1 MTNQNDVVIIDFDR
15 PREIRFGHKALKTYQ
30 ALSGQSIE
38 QIGQGGFDFTNIE
51 RLVYAGLL
59 SDARNHSETITIEQV
74 EDWLDDHDIQDTIE
88 KMSIALAQ
96 AFGGTDPNVPA
107 AGKKRK

>member
-1 MTNQNDVVIIDFDR
+1 MVNKNDVVIIELDR

-30 ALSGQSIE
+30 ALSGKSIE
-38 QIGQGGFDFTNIE
+38 EIGQGGFDFADIE

-59 SDARNHSETITIEQV
+59 SDAHKHGETLTIEQI
-74 EDWLDDHDIQDTIE
+74 EDLLDDHDIQDTIS
-88 KMSIALAQ
+88 KMSTALAQ
-96 AFGGTDPNVPA
+96 AFSGTDPNAPT